1 MSSSPKRLVDRRRIS
16 IQATRLV
23 AALVPVVGFSF
34 ARSGTP
40 SAELRLPTYV
50 TYAALKPALAT
61 VPDLVRWEHL
71 VFDG

>member
-1 MSSSPKRLVDRRRIS
+1 MSSSPKRLVDRLRIS

-40 SAELRLPTYV
+40 SAELRLPTY
-50 TYAALKPALAT
+50 AALKPALAT